1 MNYNIEKLKVR
12 ANHSCELCGL
22 KGELYAYTVS
32 PKEDDSIDHQVA
44 LCSIC
49 QNGIQSNNFSNTNHW
64 RALMGSIWSELT
76 SVQAL
81 SYRILHDL
89 KSQDWAAETL
99 ESVFLDESIIT
110 WALAEV
116 HKADNKVIHKDAYGN
131 VLLSGDN
138 VVLIENLNVKGINY
152 MAPKGTQVKK
162 IRLVVDNAE
171 QVEGKINSDTIVI
184 VTKFLKKA

>member
-12 ANHSCELCGL
+12 ANHSCELCGA
-22 KGELYAYTVS
+22 KGELYAYTLS

-49 QNGIQSNNFSNTNHW
+49 QNGIQSNDFSNTNHW
-64 RALMGSIWSELT
+64 RALTGSIWSEVP
-76 SVQAL
+76 SVQVL
-81 SYRILHDL
+81 SYRILYDL
-89 KSQDWAAETL
+89 KNQDWAAETL
-99 ESVFLDESIIT
+99 ESVFLDESIIS

-116 HKADNKVIHKDAYGN
+116 HEAENKVIHKDAYGN
-131 VLLSGDN
+131 VLQSGDN
-138 VVLIENLNVKGINY
+138 VVLIENLNVKGTNY

-162 IRLVVDNAE
+162 IRLVADNAE

-184 VTKFLKKA
+184 LTKFLKKA